1 MAKQELDSLD
11 LSSVADLLRE
21 VEEIEQE
28 HHRVG
33 SEIGVMREE
42 KGGLQTTARRLEDEL
57 EKLTRN
63 LVEHAPKA
71 EAARQG
77 HEALMKRAFFAH
89 DVWPSRF
96 ADEFKAKRT
105 IDSYDARG
113 KAKIQ
118 AVTNGI
124 NDVSNRIGEYNRT
137 ALDFQQVQ
145 IASFHYDSRWSE
157 DTVVTWMT
165 DVSARVREQVR
176 AQRDTGLPERRLQCE
191 MAERS
196 FTSSFTTD
204 FCATVL
210 SNVEGRDDT
219 IATLNANLE
228 RINFGGDQYR
238 LISNLKPEYSDYID
252 LFRRI
257 RGLSEA
263 RRADLDLFKDGDFS
277 PAERDTLN
285 RIRDLLLDD
294 RDTASALEELRR
306 IADYRN
312 YRTYDFTCTRR
323 GNTVALSRWG
333 TESGG
338 ESETPVYVIRVAVM
352 ASAFKL
358 FSQQKKAHFR
368 SIFMDEVFATMD
380 EARTR
385 RVLGFLKDL
394 GLQVVCAAPTR
405 SMAAVLDEF
414 DTRINFSK
422 YATLG
427 GDRSDV
433 NVINLHQ
440 DRVRALYDAHRA
452 AVTKGAIAAFSEA
465 HAAEDDQAPRATG
478 ARAT

>member
-1 MAKQELDSLD
+1 
-11 LSSVADLLRE
+11 VADLIQEAEAL
-21 VEEIEQE
+21 EQE
-28 HHRVG
+28 HRHVG
-33 SEIGVMREE
+33 GEIGTMREQ
-42 KGGLQTTARRLEDEL
+42 KGGLQTTFHRLEGEL
-57 EKLTRN
+57 EELTRD
-63 LVEHAPKA
+63 LAEHAPKA
-71 EAARQG
+71 EAAREG
-77 HEALMKRAFFAH
+77 HEALIKRAFYGH
-89 DVWPSRF
+89 DVWRSRF
-96 ADEFKAKRT
+96 VEEIKAKRT
-105 IDSYDARG
+105 IESCEGRG

-118 AVTNGI
+118 VVTNGV
-124 NDVSNRIGEYNRT
+124 NDVSNRIGEYNRS
-137 ALDFQQVQ
+137 ALDFQRIQLDP
-145 IASFHYDSRWSE
+145 FHYDSRWSE

-165 DVSARVREQVR
+165 DVSARIREQVR
-176 AQRDTGLPERRLQCE
+176 SQRDTGLPERRLQCE

-238 LISNLKPEYSDYID
+238 LISDLKPEYSDYID

-257 RGLSEA
+257 RSFSEA

-277 PAERDTLN
+277 PSERDTLN

-312 YRTYDFTCTRR
+312 YRTYDFACTRR

-333 TESGG
+333 TGSGG

-352 ASAFKL
+352 ASAFRL

-385 RVLGFLKDL
+385 RVLRFLKDL
-394 GLQVVCAAPTR
+394 GLQIVCAAPTR

-422 YATLG
+422 FATQA

-452 AVTKGAIAAFSEA
+452 AVTKGATAAFA
-465 HAAEDDQAPRATG
+465 HPDRVADVKAPRATEASG
-478 ARAT
+478 I